1 MSYSQVDFFEII
13 ISQLKICETAMTL
26 NSTIKPMH
34 LSNTQVSKCIKCP
47 SASNAFKE
55 SSALSASQLSKC
67 LYCLNALS
75 VLQLPKCVK
84 CLSSALHA

>member
-47 SASNAFKE
+47 SAFKE

-84 CLSSALHA
+84 CPSSALHA